1 MKYLFVLLTLLFCV
15 VNANKPRLYTRIPKF
30 YVDDRVRN
38 FLNQNRIT
46 NCFEFS
52 ESETNLLLKCWRDN
66 KLTDVSI
73 DINPGKRKQR
83 QYFGVSVSV

>member
-1 MKYLFVLLTLLFCV
+1 MKYLFVLLFLLINV
-15 VNANKPRLYTRIPKF
+15 VNSKPRLYTRIPQ
-30 YVDDRVRN
+30 YLVDDRVSN

-73 DINPGKRKQR
+73 DINPGKRRYR
-83 QYFGVSVSV
+83 QYFGVSVSI